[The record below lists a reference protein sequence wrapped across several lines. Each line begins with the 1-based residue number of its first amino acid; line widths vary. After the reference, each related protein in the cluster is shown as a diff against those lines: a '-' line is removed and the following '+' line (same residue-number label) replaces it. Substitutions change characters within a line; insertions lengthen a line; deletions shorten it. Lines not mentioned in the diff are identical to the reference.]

1 MDTKSLTVKVYY
13 SKEKRTAI
21 YEEKMNRKYR
31 VTNIVILN
39 ARRFKEKMIDNPS
52 VKLNFLF
59 GLSLD
64 SNMS

>member
-1 MDTKSLTVKVYY
+1 MDTKSLTVKVYS
-13 SKEKRTAI
+13 SKEKRTVI
-21 YEEKMNRKYR
+21 YEEKMNRKYCI
-31 VTNIVILN
+31 TNIVILN
-39 ARRFKEKMIDNPS
+39 ARRLKEKLIGNPS